1 MTAEGKERRMR
12 IDRVRAY
19 RAAKWLVGIL
29 VTIALLGFFVLP
41 PIVRHFAEKAIAE
54 FTGRSASL
62 EEVSINP
69 FALSLTARGVHLAEA
84 DGRPDAFSLGSL
96 YVNMEA
102 ESIFRL
108 APVLREVRVEAP
120 QIHIALLEG
129 GRHSWTDVVEKIAAR
144 PKDENES
151 PALFSLNNLQLING
165 AVLVD
170 DQTTG
175 VKHEL
180 TAINIGLPFISNL
193 PVKIELFVEPSIAA
207 TINGRPMQ
215 ISGRSRPFSTTR
227 DTILDFKLDNF
238 DLTPYLA
245 YLPFKPAFRV
255 PSGRVSTDLEL
266 SFAEP
271 QTGEPAVA
279 LKGTLEL
286 ADFELQDD
294 GGKQLLKLPSL
305 TMALVDVQPL
315 AGKIHLG
322 EVSMPGAEIDL
333 ARLDDGRL
341 NLQRILPAPTAETS
355 SAPKPAAPSA
365 AKAEPAFLLD
375 RFALSGATLRI
386 EDAGTGGAP
395 FRTELRD
402 LSIEVKNLGNAPDA
416 VTDITAAFV
425 TDSGERFTHE
435 AKLKVAGREIEGRAV
450 AEGFGVGRYL
460 PYYADQIPGGEIRN
474 GQLDATVS
482 YAVKAAGDTVLVSAK
497 AESIALRDFEIG
509 LKGQKGTLVKIPR
522 LSVSDVS
529 VNPADHTLGIGSI
542 ESTGTVING
551 IRDKNGQ
558 LDALKLLGDKP
569 PGTTAQAKAP
579 PKGAAKAPAKTAS
592 IPATPTWN
600 LALNRL
606 ALNNWSIRFEDQ
618 TQGTPIV
625 MQAEEFKLTA
635 DGISTAKGATTRI
648 DLATRVNKRGRIGV
662 TGSVALDPLK
672 GDLRLDLRSVDL
684 LPLQPYVAEAVNIAI
699 SRGQLTTRG
708 ALTFDQ
714 KRDGTIKASFKGDVG
729 VDDFAS
735 IDKLQATDFV
745 RLRRLAVTGIDLR
758 TEPPALAIAEISLN
772 DFYTRLILDEK
783 GRLNLREIR
792 AQGESGDKTT
802 APGPTAPPAP
812 STAPT
817 KAPAQATLPPP
828 PEPVVPIAIGRI
840 AIQKGNI
847 AFSDRFIRP
856 NYDANLTGMEGEL
869 TGLSSDPSTIA
880 KLDLRGKVDNSAPV
894 TVAGELNPFRQ
905 DRYLKIAAS
914 VKDFELTGISAYSGK
929 YVGYGIAKGKL
940 SADLNYRI
948 EDRKLTAT
956 NRVFLDQLTFGDV
969 VESPDALK
977 LPVRLAVSLL
987 KNSRGEIDLSVPIGG
1002 SLDDPQF
1009 SVAGI
1014 VFKAFINLIG
1024 KAITSPFS
1032 LLGSMFGGGEEL
1044 SYIDYAPGR
1053 ANLEK
1058 AATDKIANLAHA
1070 LADRPAVELEIT
1082 GRADPATDTEGIKRV
1097 LLERQIK
1104 AAKLKEMLRKGTE
1117 APSLDDVP
1125 IDTTEYQVFLKQVYR
1140 DADFKRPR
1148 NAIGLLK
1155 DLPAAEMEA
1164 LLMAN
1169 TPVDDNALRQLA
1181 QLRAQVVKDALLA
1194 DGKVSAERIFVLN
1207 PHIEGPSGD
1216 EAKESGAGR
1225 RTLFSL
1231 K

>member
-1 MTAEGKERRMR
+1 MTAEGKGHRLR
-12 IDRVRAY
+12 IDRTRAY
-19 RAAKWLVGIL
+19 RAAKWLAGGL

-54 FTGRSASL
+54 FTGRSATL

-84 DGRPDAFSLGSL
+84 DGRPDAFSLSSL

-102 ESIFRL
+102 ESLFRL
-108 APVLREVRVEAP
+108 APVLREVRIEAP
-120 QIHIALLEG
+120 QIHVALLEG

-170 DQTTG
+170 DETTG

-180 TAINIGLPFISNL
+180 TTINIGLPFISNL
-193 PVKIELFVEPSIAA
+193 PVKVDLFVEPLISA
-207 TINGRPMQ
+207 TINGRPLH
-215 ISGRSRPFSTTR
+215 ISGRSRPFSTTHE
-227 DTILDFKLDNF
+227 TVLEFKLDSF

-245 YLPFKPAFRV
+245 YLPFKPSFRV
-255 PSGRVSTDLEL
+255 PSARLSTELEL

-279 LKGTLEL
+279 LKGTAGL
-286 ADFELQDD
+286 ADFQLQDD
-294 GGKQLLKLPSL
+294 VGKQLLKLPSL
-305 TMALVDVQPL
+305 TVTLVDVQPL
-315 AGKIHLG
+315 AGKIHVG

-341 NLQRILPAPTAETS
+341 NFQRILPTPATESPN
-355 SAPKPAAPSA
+355 APKPAAPSA
-365 AKAEPAFLLD
+365 AKPEPVFLLD

-386 EDAGTGGAP
+386 EDAGTGSVP

-402 LSIEVKNLGNAPDA
+402 LSVEIKNLANAPNA
-416 VTDITAAFV
+416 VTDISAAFV
-425 TDSGERFTHE
+425 TDTGERLTHE
-435 AKLKVAGREIEGRAV
+435 AKLKVAAREIEGKVV

-474 GQLDATVS
+474 GQLDANIS
-482 YAVKAAGDTVLVSAK
+482 YAAKAAGDDVSFSAK

-509 LKGQKGTLVKIPR
+509 LRGQKGALAKIPR
-522 LSVSDVS
+522 LTVSDVV
-529 VNPADHTLGIGSI
+529 VNPAEHTLGIGTI

-551 IRDKNGQ
+551 VRDKNGQ
-558 LDALKLLGDKP
+558 FDALRVLGDKP
-569 PGTTAQAKAP
+569 AAATVPAKAQ
-579 PKGAAKAPAKTAS
+579 PKAVAKASAKAAPAPVAPVWS
-592 IPATPTWN
+592 

-606 ALNNWSIRFEDQ
+606 ALNNWSIRFEDR

-648 DLATRVNKRGRIGV
+648 DLATRVNKRGRIGI
-662 TGSVALDPLK
+662 TGGIGLDPLK

-699 SRGQLTTRG
+699 SRGQITTRG
-708 ALTFDQ
+708 ALAFDQ
-714 KRDGTIKASFKGDVG
+714 KRDGAIKASFKGDIG

-758 TEPPALAIAEISLN
+758 TEPPALAVGEISLN

-792 AQGESGDKTT
+792 AQGDGDKT
-802 APGPTAPPAP
+802 APPMSPAAAASP
-812 STAPT
+812 
-817 KAPAQATLPPP
+817 PAQATVPPP
-828 PEPVVPIAIGRI
+828 PEPVMPIAIGKI

-956 NRVFLDQLTFGDV
+956 NRVFLDQLTFGDE

-977 LPVRLAVSLL
+977 VPVRLAVSLL

-1002 SLDDPQF
+1002 SLDDPEF

-1070 LADRPAVELEIT
+1070 LSDRPAVKLEIT
-1082 GRADPATDTEGIKRV
+1082 GRADPATDIEGIKRV
-1097 LLERQIK
+1097 LLERKIK
-1104 AAKLKEMLRKGTE
+1104 AAKLKEMLRRGTE

-1125 IDTTEYQVFLKQVYR
+1125 IDATEYQVFLKQVYR

-1181 QLRAQVVKDALLA
+1181 QLRAQMVKDALLA
-1194 DGKVSAERIFVLN
+1194 EGKVSAERIFVLT
-1207 PHIEGPSGD
+1207 PHIGGGD
-1216 EAKESGAGR
+1216 DAKEGGAGR